1 MTVMQTRRGCEQDAT
16 SSRVP
21 EAGGRGISEGPAAV
35 TAGRPVM
42 VEVYLLRCHR
52 GGQLAYR
59 CVTGQLGAAET
70 PDEAALRI
78 GRIAPDGPG
87 AAVAVHS
94 TSWRHLGDGSI
105 VLAYAIA
112 PDPVPDATAVP
123 ILSFEA
129 AHGPCATRP
138 SPERLEREQVAAHA
152 ARHLALVAD
161 ANPDVR
167 QVLDAYPELARS
179 LDELPRAAAGQLAAR

>member
-1 MTVMQTRRGCEQDAT
+1 V
-16 SSRVP
+16 V
-21 EAGGRGISEGPAAV
+21 
-35 TAGRPVM
+35 
-42 VEVYLLRCHR
+42 VEVYLLRCHP
-52 GGQLAYR
+52 GGRLSYR
-59 CVTGQLGAAET
+59 CVTGRLDASET

-78 GRIAPDGPG
+78 SRIAPG
-87 AAVAVHS
+87 AKVAVHS

-105 VLAYAIA
+105 VLAYAVA
-112 PDPVPDATAVP
+112 PDPVPDATAIP

-138 SPERLEREQVAAHA
+138 SPAHLEREHVAAHA

-167 QVLDAYPELARS
+167 AVFAAYPELARS
-179 LDELPRAAAGQLAAR
+179 LETLPRAAAGQLASR

>member
-1 MTVMQTRRGCEQDAT
+1 M
-16 SSRVP
+16 P
-21 EAGGRGISEGPAAV
+21 EAGGRGISGGSAAV
-35 TAGRPVM
+35 TAARPVV

-59 CVTGQLGAAET
+59 CVTGQLAAAET

-78 GRIAPDGPG
+78 GRIASGGPG
-87 AAVAVHS
+87 PPVAVHS

-112 PDPVPDATAVP
+112 PDPVPDATAYP

-129 AHGPCATRP
+129 AHGSCASRP
-138 SPERLEREQVAAHA
+138 SPPRVQREQVAAHA

-161 ANPDVR
+161 TNPHVR
-167 QVLDAYPELARS
+167 RVLAACPELARS
-179 LDELPRAAAGQLAAR
+179 LQALPRSAAGQLACS